1 MHLSYQSILPT
12 HNKLLQKRWDDKYYA
27 EHLRRVKTAGHMV
40 STTSPKQHPHIVNKL
55 KKQQR
60 ESERLEVVQRDN
72 DTLMNHMRIIMD
84 KGSYVDHHNE
94 HKHLSLNYGKRVDEA
109 LKIQDDNSK
118 MLVRIKS
125 RPANYSVSEW
135 VADRIEKERLISMIT
150 THPPQQTRS
159 AHPSAVRER
168 KVQSQSSLVHL
179 HKEPGSLE
187 TLDPSVT
194 DTIDSLEIELEAA
207 RLKVKESGLC
217 KSDLAEVKSFSK
229 PPQLVKIVLE
239 AYVILLGH
247 RGDDLFHVAKKV
259 ISQPRLPEI
268 DLDNIS
274 ISILKKLQLYI
285 ENPGITVDKLK
296 RVSSG
301 IVSMWKWIQSV
312 YHYAIISHKYG
323 IRMTEKGLK
332 WPKEPPVIQSDIAT
346 TRPPIFEREKFEPVF
361 PLEVSVTDTIESLE
375 IELEAARKKV
385 KESGL
390 CKSDLQEVKS
400 FSNPPQL
407 VKIVLEAYV
416 ILLGHR
422 GDDLFHVAKKVISQ
436 PRLPEIDLDNI
447 SISILKKLQLYIE
460 NPGITVD
467 KLRRVSSGIVSMW
480 KWIQSAYHY
489 AIISNKYG
497 IRMTEKGLKWPKEP
511 PVIQSDIATTRP
523 PIFEREKFEPVFP
536 LEVSVTDTI
545 ESLEI
550 ELEAARKKVK
560 ESGIRD
566 LAEVKS
572 FSKPPQLVKIV
583 LEAYVILLGQR
594 GDDLFHVAKKVISQP
609 RLPEIDLDNI
619 SISILKKLQLYI
631 ENPGITVDTLKRVSS
646 GIVSMWKWIQSAYHY
661 AIISNKYGIRMT
673 EKGLKWPKE
682 PPVIQSDIST
692 TSPIFEREKFEPVFP
707 LEVSVTDTIESL
719 EIELEAARLKVK
731 ESGLC
736 KSDLQEV
743 KSFSN
748 PPQLVKIVLEAYVI
762 LLGQRGDDLF
772 HVAKKVISQPRLP
785 EIDLDNISIS
795 ILKKLQL
802 YIENPGITVDTLKRV
817 SSGIVSMWKWIQSVY
832 HYAIISHK
840 YGIRMTEKGLKWPKE
855 PPVIQ
860 SDIATTRPPIFERE
874 KFEPV
879 FPLEVSVTDTIESL
893 EIELEAAR
901 KKVKESG
908 LCKSDLQEVKSF
920 SNPPQLVKIVLEAY
934 VILLGQR
941 GDDLFHV
948 ARKVLAQFGLPEI
961 DLDNI
966 SISILKKLQLY
977 IENPEITVDK
987 LKRVSSGIV
996 SMWKWIQSVYH
1007 CGVVAYKLDQLHTA
1021 RYSKDSDENSV
1032 LPPN

>member
-55 KKQQR
+55 KKQQH

-72 DTLMNHMRIIMD
+72 DTLMNHMR
-84 KGSYVDHHNE
+84 
-94 HKHLSLNYGKRVDEA
+94 
-109 LKIQDDNSK
+109 
-118 MLVRIKS
+118 
-125 RPANYSVSEW
+125 
-135 VADRIEKERLISMIT
+135 
-150 THPPQQTRS
+150 
-159 AHPSAVRER
+159 
-168 KVQSQSSLVHL
+168 HL

-194 DTIDSLEIELEAA
+194 DNIDSLEIELEAA
-207 RLKVKESGLC
+207 RKKVKESGLC
-217 KSDLAEVKSFSK
+217 KSDLQEVKSFSN

-239 AYVILLGH
+239 AYVILLGQ
-247 RGDDLFHVAKKV
+247 RGDDLFHVARKVLAQFGLPEIDLDNISISTLKKLQLYIENPEITVDKLRQVSSGIVSMWKWIQSAYHYAIISHKYGIRMTEKGLKWPKEPPVIQSDISTTSPIFEREKFEPVFPLEVSVTDTIESLEIELEAARKKV
-259 ISQPRLPEI
+259 KESGLCKSDLQEVKSFSNPPQLVKIILEAYVILLGQRGDDLFHVARKVLAQFGLPEI

-285 ENPGITVDKLK
+285 ENPEITVDKL
-296 RVSSG
+296 RQVSSG
-301 IVSMWKWIQSV
+301 IVSMWKWIQSA

-346 TRPPIFEREKFEPVF
+346 TSPIFEREKFEPVF

-416 ILLGHR
+416 ILLGQR
-422 GDDLFHVAKKVISQ
+422 GDDLFHVARKVLAQ
-436 PRLPEIDLDNI
+436 FGLPEIDLDNI

-460 NPGITVD
+460 NPEITVD
-467 KLRRVSSGIVSMW
+467 KLR
-480 KWIQSAYHY
+480 Q
-489 AIISNKYG
+489 
-497 IRMTEKGLKWPKEP
+497 
-511 PVIQSDIATTRP
+511 
-523 PIFEREKFEPVFP
+523 
-536 LEVSVTDTI
+536 
-545 ESLEI
+545 
-550 ELEAARKKVK
+550 
-560 ESGIRD
+560 
-566 LAEVKS
+566 
-572 FSKPPQLVKIV
+572 
-583 LEAYVILLGQR
+583 
-594 GDDLFHVAKKVISQP
+594 
-609 RLPEIDLDNI
+609 
-619 SISILKKLQLYI
+619 
-631 ENPGITVDTLKRVSS
+631 
-646 GIVSMWKWIQSAYHY
+646 
-661 AIISNKYGIRMT
+661 
-673 EKGLKWPKE
+673 
-682 PPVIQSDIST
+682 
-692 TSPIFEREKFEPVFP
+692 
-707 LEVSVTDTIESL
+707 
-719 EIELEAARLKVK
+719 
-731 ESGLC
+731 
-736 KSDLQEV
+736 
-743 KSFSN
+743 
-748 PPQLVKIVLEAYVI
+748 
-762 LLGQRGDDLF
+762 
-772 HVAKKVISQPRLP
+772 
-785 EIDLDNISIS
+785 
-795 ILKKLQL
+795 
-802 YIENPGITVDTLKRV
+802 V

-860 SDIATTRPPIFERE
+860 SDIATTSPIFERE

-879 FPLEVSVTDTIESL
+879 FPLKVSVTDTIESLEIELEAARKKVKESGLCKSDLQEVKSFSKPPQLVKIVLEAYVILLGQRGDDLFHVARKVLAQFGLPEIDLDNISISILKKLQLYIENPGITVDKLRQVSSGIVSMWKWIQSAYHYAIISHKYGIRMTEKGLKWPKEPPVIQSDIATTSPIFEREKFEPVFPLKVSVTDTIESL